1 MKTLNIQIQ
10 PSRCLAIESD
20 KIVACFR
27 KFSEN
32 NEYVVEFKTVENKAE
47 DYINIFLSSL
57 SLSKLWATLKEYI
70 FSSGQLD
77 SQIAS
82 ALIVI
87 CEGDDGWNDYLLL
100 YHFDKSEQTDDIG
113 GGPSSTVHL
122 STLI

>member
-20 KIVACFR
+20 TIVACFR

-32 NEYVVEFKTVENKAE
+32 NEYVVELKTVENKAE

-57 SLSKLWATLKEYI
+57 NLSKLWATLKEYI
-70 FSSGQLD
+70 FSSGQLN
-77 SQIAS
+77 SQVAS

-100 YHFDKSEQTDDIG
+100 YHFDKSEQTDDI
-113 GGPSSTVHL
+113 
-122 STLI
+122 